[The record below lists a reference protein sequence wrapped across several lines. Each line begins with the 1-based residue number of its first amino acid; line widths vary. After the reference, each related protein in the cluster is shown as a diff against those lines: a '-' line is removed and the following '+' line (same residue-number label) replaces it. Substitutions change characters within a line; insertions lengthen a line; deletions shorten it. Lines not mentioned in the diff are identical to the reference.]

1 MSRTWTA
8 SAPLRVKHFFLFPD
22 DSVRLKDCAVKV
34 TINPISHRCPGK
46 TPKMRHK
53 IGAAPVLR
61 LTQPQGESRR
71 WDLVS
76 SQVLPVGLVLRNW
89 SQLTSNVKWIESISA
104 ICRRTAAFD
113 QSMTEEVAGTR
124 GNRSAA
130 LERRPIFGFKRR
142 NFSIRWIRKKV
153 VNRGRRV
160 TSVGRTKSGRCV
172 LHARELQKKKK
183 NSTTGRYG
191 WRDFHTCTSFRIFS
205 KRFSSPD
212 FFKNFFKSNFA
223 KWTIDFVSFKFNW
236 TKKASV
242 FVILIQTWI
251 PFDSSF

>member
-76 SQVLPVGLVLRNW
+76 SQVLPVGLVLQIW
-89 SQLTSNVKWIESISA
+89 SQLTSNVRWIESISA
-104 ICRRTAAFD
+104 ICRRLSTNQWLKRLLVPEATGRLLL
-113 QSMTEEVAGTR
+113 SVG
-124 GNRSAA
+124 
-130 LERRPIFGFKRR
+130 LFGFKRR
-142 NFSIRWIRKKV
+142 NFSIRWNRRKSWTEDV
-153 VNRGRRV
+153 ESRLL
-160 TSVGRTKSGRCV
+160 VGQRADGAFCT
-172 LHARELQKKKK
+172 HANYKKKK
-183 NSTTGRYG
+183 KIQRPVDMADVISTRALPFEFFQN
-191 WRDFHTCTSFRIFS
+191 DFRHLIFS
-205 KRFSSPD
+205 KIFL
-212 FFKNFFKSNFA
+212 NQ
-223 KWTIDFVSFKFNW
+223 
-236 TKKASV
+236 
-242 FVILIQTWI
+242 ILRSGQLIL
-251 PFDSSF
+251 

>member
-104 ICRRTAAFD
+104 ICRRLSTNQWLKRLLVPEATGRLLL
-113 QSMTEEVAGTR
+113 SVG
-124 GNRSAA
+124 
-130 LERRPIFGFKRR
+130 LFGFKRR

-191 WRDFHTCTSFRIFS
+191 GRDFHTCTSFRIFF
-205 KRFSSPD
+205 KTIFVTW
-212 FFKNFFKSNFA
+212 FFQFFLKSNFA